1 MPKSGVTIND
11 IASAL
16 GISKSTVSRALRHSH
31 DVNPETRKRVMDFAE
46 KNDYRP
52 DLMAQSLKSGFS
64 KTIGVIVPAYNI
76 PFYSEAICGIQ
87 DYAKQQGYNIMVC
100 HSKEQYNLEVK
111 NVEALLSANVDGIIM
126 SVARDTARNEHI
138 HNLQKKKIPLVLFN
152 RVIENFKAAKVVV
165 NDYYGAYNMVKYL
178 IGTGCRKIA
187 HIAEP
192 GNLMLCTNLKAG
204 YFDALKDHGIESE
217 AVLIGEGDFTIE
229 SGMDC
234 MKQLLEEGQIMDAV
248 FCVCDAVAFGA
259 MRVIKQN
266 GFSIP
271 DDISVAG
278 FTDEPMA
285 ELVEPSLTTV
295 RQPIYKIGEAA
306 ARLFFAQL
314 NHPGLP
320 AELSI
325 FDTEIVVRDSTRK
338 KLDYT

>member
-1 MPKSGVTIND
+1 MPKSGITINE

-16 GISKSTVSRALRHSH
+16 GISKSTVSRALRDSY
-31 DVNPETRKRVMDFAE
+31 DVNPATRNRVKEFADRH
-46 KNDYRP
+46 DYRP
-52 DLMAQSLKSGFS
+52 DFMAQSLKSGSS

-76 PFYSEAICGIQ
+76 PFYAEAICGIQ
-87 DYAKQQGYNIMVC
+87 DYAIRQGYNVMVC

-138 HNLQKKKIPLVLFN
+138 HNLKRKKVPLVLFN

-165 NDYYGAYNMVKYL
+165 NDYYGALNMVRFL

-187 HIAEP
+187 HIAGP
-192 GNLMLCTNLKAG
+192 ANLMLCGNRKAG
-204 YFDALKDHGIESE
+204 YLDALKEHGIEPYAE
-217 AVLIGEGDFTIE
+217 FIREGDFTID
-229 SGMDC
+229 SGRDC
-234 MKQLLEEGQIMDAV
+234 MKQLMETGISIDAV

-259 MRVIKQN
+259 MRVIKQQ
-266 GFSIP
+266 GLIIP

-295 RQPIYKIGEAA
+295 RQPIYKIGETA
-306 ARLFFAQL
+306 ARLLFAQL
-314 NHPGLP
+314 NNPDLP
-320 AELSI
+320 AELSVL
-325 FDTEIVVRDSTRK
+325 DTKIIVRESTRRHK
-338 KLDYT
+338 EIA